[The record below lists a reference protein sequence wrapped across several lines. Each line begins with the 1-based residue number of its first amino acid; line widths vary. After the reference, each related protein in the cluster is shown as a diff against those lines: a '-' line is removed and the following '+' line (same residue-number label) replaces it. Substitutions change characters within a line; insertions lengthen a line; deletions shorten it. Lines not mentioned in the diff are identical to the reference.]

1 MKHDPTFWILARA
14 AGLTA
19 YVLLTASMV
28 AGLTLKGR
36 VLGRAVRPAA
46 VTDVHKTLAVAG
58 LAALALH
65 GAALVLDAT
74 VRVTPLGLLV
84 PGLVDYRSWW
94 TGAGV
99 VAGELMALVTA
110 SFWMRKRIGTRLW
123 RHLHWLSYA
132 AFLLATVHGLL
143 AGSDANRPWAI
154 AIYAS
159 AAGVVG
165 AGTAWRGLRRADG
178 SRQPRRAGSPAAAGG
193 A

>member
-1 MKHDPTFWILARA
+1 MRHDPTFWILARA
-14 AGLTA
+14 AGVTA

-36 VLGRAVRPAA
+36 VLGKAVRPAT
-46 VTDVHKTLAVAG
+46 VTDVHKMLAVAG

-65 GAALVLDAT
+65 GAALVLDTT
-74 VRVTPLGLLV
+74 VRVTPLALLL

-99 VAGELMALVTA
+99 VAGELMALVTV
-110 SFWMRKRIGTRLW
+110 SFWLRKRIGTRVW

-132 AFLLATVHGLL
+132 AFGLATAHGLL
-143 AGSDANRPWAI
+143 AGSDASQPWAV

-165 AGTAWRGLRRADG
+165 AGTAWRGLRRVDG
-178 SRQPRRAGSPAAAGG
+178 GRRPRRAVAPAATSGT
-193 A
+193 